1 MKYCWKMIT
10 IIENNKLSIKQKNV
24 LVKYYEVKTGNKKI
38 DYWKLPNQL
47 DKISSV
53 TTNIRLHEYIKSL
66 ENKIG
71 EEILLL
77 NLIQGDENF
86 NDLDDYSLFLII
98 EKIANLNKNYL
109 NQYVL
114 EFFSNN
120 NL

>member
-1 MKYCWKMIT
+1 MIFQ
-10 IIENNKLSIKQKNV
+10 IPYQK
-24 LVKYYEVKTGNKKI
+24 
-38 DYWKLPNQL
+38 D
-47 DKISSV
+47 
-53 TTNIRLHEYIKSL
+53 HEYIKSL